1 MTTGTAQGLEA
12 STSARKVSE
21 KDSRWSPKS
30 SALDH
35 GPVGYHGITAT
46 SSWGMS
52 QDVSRIETKSLSN
65 VDLMII
71 GVKIGPSF
79 T

>member
-21 KDSRWSPKS
+21 KDSR
-30 SALDH
+30 
-35 GPVGYHGITAT
+35 VGYHGITAT